1 MPRSVGID
9 LGTTN
14 SVVSAIDET
23 GTPIVI
29 TLAEGSRLCPSVV
42 GFSKNGERLVGQLA
56 KRQAITN
63 PDRTISSIKRMMGTK
78 HKVDIDGKEYTPEEI
93 SAMILQKLRTDAE
106 VYLGDVITEAVIT
119 VPAYFSNAQRE
130 ATKNA
135 GQIAGITVVRIINEP
150 TAAALAY
157 GQDKE
162 EEQIVLV
169 WDLGGGT
176 FDVSILELAGG
187 VFEVRSTSGDT
198 RLGGDDWDERIINW
212 LVEEFKNQTQI
223 DLTGDSMAMQR
234 LKEAAEKAKVELS
247 SVFSTNINLPFISSG
262 PDGPAHLEITLS
274 RNQLEQ
280 MTKDLLERMIGPT
293 EQALKDAK
301 LTTGEIEKILLVG
314 GMTRMPIVQETV
326 KNMFDKEPHKGINPD
341 EIVAQ
346 GAAIQAGI
354 LGGHVTDIVL
364 LDVTPLSLGIE
375 TQGGVFTRLIERN
388 TTIPTSHS
396 QLFTT
401 AFDNQSAVDIHV
413 LQGERD
419 FAVDNKTLG
428 KFQLSGLQHA
438 PRGVTKIEVTFDI
451 DQNGIVHVSARDMM
465 SGITQNITITASSG
479 LANEE
484 VERMVRDA
492 EQYRKSDERR
502 REEQEVRNKAD
513 QQIYQAMRIGRDA
526 RGLVDEGLIQS
537 VNASAARLT
546 NSLNNFDAELAR
558 KGLESLN
565 NDLLVLSKAF
575 YDAKSNSN
583 GSRVSPSPSPSPT
596 PQASAP
602 TRSSLAST
610 VDSIKTSKSKK
621 TTPAEDV
628 DAELSKLAAILE
640 KQATTGGSEEDFH
653 DV

>member
-1 MPRSVGID
+1 MPRAIGID

-14 SVVSAIDET
+14 SVVSAVDES

-42 GFSKNGERLVGQLA
+42 GFSKTGERLVGQLA

-63 PDRTISSIKRMMGTK
+63 PERTISSIKRHMGTK
-78 HKVDIDGKEYTPEEI
+78 YRVNIDGKEYSPEEI
-93 SAMILQKLRTDAE
+93 SAMILQKLRVDTE
-106 VYLGDVITEAVIT
+106 VFLGDVITEAVIT

-130 ATKNA
+130 ATKSA
-135 GQIAGITVVRIINEP
+135 GQIAGINIVRIINEP

-187 VFEVRSTSGDT
+187 VFEVRATSGDT
-198 RLGGDDWDERIINW
+198 HLGGDDWDTRIMDW
-212 LVEEFKNQTQI
+212 MATEFKKQTDI
-223 DLTGDSMAMQR
+223 DLTKDRMAMQR
-234 LKEAAEKAKVELS
+234 LKESAEKAKIELS
-247 SVFSTNINLPFISSG
+247 SVFTTNINLPFISSSA
-262 PDGPAHLEITLS
+262 DGPAHLEMTLT
-274 RNQLEQ
+274 RAQLEEQ
-280 MTKDLLERMIGPT
+280 TKDLLERMIGPT

-301 LTTGEIEKILLVG
+301 LSTDQIERVLLVG
-314 GMTRMPIVQETV
+314 GMTRMPIVQDTV
-326 KNMFDKEPHKGINPD
+326 KTMFGKEPHKGINPD

-354 LGGHVTDIVL
+354 LGGQVTDIVL

-401 AFDNQSAVDIHV
+401 AFDNQTAVDIHV

-428 KFQLSGLQHA
+428 KFQLAGLQ
-438 PRGVTKIEVTFDI
+438 PNSRGVTKIEVTFDI
-451 DQNGIVHVSARDMM
+451 DQNGIVHVSAKDLATGN
-465 SGITQNITITASSG
+465 SQNVTITASSG

-484 VERMVRDA
+484 IERMVREA
-492 EQYRKSDERR
+492 EQYRKSDEKR
-502 REEQEVRNKAD
+502 REEQQLRNKAD
-513 QQIYQAMRIGRDA
+513 QQIYQAMRISKDA
-526 RGLVDEGLIQS
+526 RGVVDQKLIKA
-537 VNASAARLT
+537 VEESAQAL
-546 NSLNNFDAELAR
+546 NISLSNYDTTQAKR
-558 KGLESLN
+558 GLEDLN
-565 NDLLVLSKAF
+565 TNLLALSKAF
-575 YDAKSNSN
+575 YEERTRQNGNAAPSDDYPPLGDIGSMPGAIGTAPMDAALD
-583 GSRVSPSPSPSPT
+583 GDFR
-596 PQASAP
+596 
-602 TRSSLAST
+602 
-610 VDSIKTSKSKK
+610 
-621 TTPAEDV
+621 DV
-628 DAELSKLAAILE
+628 
-640 KQATTGGSEEDFH
+640 
-653 DV
+653 

>member
-14 SVVSAIDET
+14 SVVSAIDES
-23 GTPIVI
+23 GQPIVI

-42 GFSKNGERLVGQLA
+42 GFSKSGERLVGQLA

-63 PDRTISSIKRMMGTK
+63 PERTIASIKRQMGTK
-78 HKVDIDGKEYTPEEI
+78 YRVNIDGKEYSPEEL
-93 SAMILQKLRTDAE
+93 SAMILQKLRTDSE
-106 VYLGDVITEAVIT
+106 VFLGDAISEAVIT

-130 ATKNA
+130 ATKAA
-135 GQIAGITVVRIINEP
+135 GQIAGINIVRIVNEP

-157 GQDKE
+157 GLDKS

-176 FDVSILELAGG
+176 FDVSILEMAGG
-187 VFEVRSTSGDT
+187 VFEVRATSGDT
-198 RLGGDDWDERIINW
+198 HLGGDDWDQRIIDW
-212 LVEEFKNQTQI
+212 MATDFLKQTGV
-223 DLTGDSMAMQR
+223 DLTKDRMALQR
-234 LKEAAEKAKVELS
+234 LKEAGEKAKIELS
-247 SVFSTNINLPFISSG
+247 SVFSTNINLPFIAST
-262 PDGPAHLEITLS
+262 PDGPAHLEMTLS
-274 RNQLEQ
+274 RTQLEE

-301 LTTGEIEKILLVG
+301 LNTSDIERVLLVG
-314 GMTRMPIVQETV
+314 GMTRMPVVQDTV
-326 KNMFDKEPHKGINPD
+326 KNMFGKEPHKGINPD

-401 AFDNQSAVDIHV
+401 AYDNQTAVDIHV

-428 KFQLSGLQHA
+428 KFQLSGLQPS

-451 DQNGIVHVSARDMM
+451 DQNGIVHVSAKDLAT
-465 SGITQNITITASSG
+465 GKTQAVTITASSG
-479 LANEE
+479 LGNEE
-484 VERMVRDA
+484 VERMVQEA
-492 EQYRKSDERR
+492 EQYRKQDEKR
-502 REEQEVRNKAD
+502 REEAEIRNKAN
-513 QQIYQAMRIGRDA
+513 QLIYQAMRMGKDA
-526 RGLVDEGLIQS
+526 RGIVPQSLIDEL
-537 VNASAARLT
+537 NESAAALT
-546 NSLNNFDAELAR
+546 TSLNHYDAAQAR
-558 KGLESLN
+558 SGLDTLN
-565 NDLLVLSKAF
+565 SALLNLSKDF
-575 YDAKSNSN
+575 YEARTRTNGADAHDFTADIS
-583 GSRVSPSPSPSPT
+583 
-596 PQASAP
+596 
-602 TRSSLAST
+602 
-610 VDSIKTSKSKK
+610 D
-621 TTPAEDV
+621 TPAFGAPEPPADTEFR
-628 DAELSKLAAILE
+628 DI
-640 KQATTGGSEEDFH
+640 
-653 DV
+653 